1 MSCRTTSGGSVSIR
15 LARAFSGLPDATLQ
29 SLFHALKRE
38 GNGCPEPTIEMKQSW
53 RDRQRVL
60 LKYAKLTDAQ
70 REHSERDLL
79 RAMEEN
85 IDGDIFH
92 AWHRLEVRARQEIVL
107 DSMVGNII
115 DLAPPGS
122 QSDQYQLG
130 EDGRPNRVWYSSYG
144 SNLSKDRF
152 LTYIQGGTPDGSA
165 TSHPGCRDKS
175 LPLEDIPIRFEGR
188 MHFSGYS
195 YRWGSGGV
203 AFMDN
208 EDNLGRAL
216 GRAYNV
222 SIEQFDD
229 IAAQENGRGVGTIS
243 TKTEEA
249 INNGSSILLATGL
262 YGNLVHIGDYQGAPA
277 FTFTGDFSAEQALLG
292 SFEDKKAG
300 YIKINEPSPNYI
312 RVIGSGLKETF
323 DLSVEQQVD
332 YIRGS
337 LGSEDMTRSRI
348 KEILESPA
356 EVFSKP
362 IKSSNYGGSTYP
374 YSGYGS
380 YTDEYGTKNYWD
392 DEDWSSTTKRKTL
405 TEEQMSDE
413 EYSDEMARFLIS
425 DRDTPWFNEPRYAT
439 PKVTATLPA
448 YYDEEDPDSSYNTL
462 GCAHCKSKNHFT
474 HECQTFVADPV
485 NNAKKIWEK
494 ETEKNIQES
503 NMTKETSSI
512 MTRSIK
518 RCVICKSPAHSMHE
532 CPDLV
537 QQPSTVTTSSFT
549 PIVKSNTKNAFTEP
563 LFPPT
568 VARTDIS
575 FRASS
580 KEQIQR
586 VDKIMRRI
594 GVIPDSSESL
604 LVLKKAVGFYSPSI
618 VHHAD
623 LELFL
628 LQSEV
633 ATDAELSMILL
644 SKPIASKKTIGKR
657 PGGAGTR
664 AKLQTSSKKTGGGW
678 SLD

>member
-29 SLFHALKRE
+29 TLFHALKRE
-38 GNGCPEPTIEMKQSW
+38 GYGCPEPTLEMKQSW
-53 RDRQRVL
+53 RDRQRIL

-107 DSMVGNII
+107 NSILENVI
-115 DLAPPGS
+115 DLTPPGS
-122 QSDQYQLG
+122 QSDQYELG
-130 EDGRPNRVWYSSYG
+130 ADGRPKRVWYCSYG

-152 LTYIQGGTPDGSA
+152 LTYIKGGTPDGSS

-188 MHFSGYS
+188 MHFSGS
-195 YRWGSGGV
+195 SFRWGSGGV

-222 SIEQFDD
+222 TIEQFDD
-229 IAAQENGRGVGTIS
+229 IAAQENGRGVGTIT
-243 TKTEEA
+243 TKTDEA
-249 INNGSSILLATGL
+249 ISTGSSILLATGL

-312 RVIGSGLKETF
+312 RVIGSGLKDTF
-323 DLSVEQQVD
+323 GLSIEQQID

-337 LGSEDMTRSRI
+337 LGSEDMTRSKI

-356 EVFSKP
+356 EVFEKVT
-362 IKSSNYGGSTYP
+362 KSYSSYGRSSYP
-374 YSGYGS
+374 YGDSYSGVDYSDGP
-380 YTDEYGTKNYWD
+380 
-392 DEDWSSTTKRKTL
+392 WSSTTKSSNRIL
-405 TEEQMSDE
+405 SEEQMSDE

-425 DRDTPWFNEPRYAT
+425 DRDTPWFDEPKYAT
-439 PKVTATLPA
+439 PKTDTALPK
-448 YYDEEDPDSSYNTL
+448 YYDEEDPDSEYNL
-462 GCAHCKSKNHFT
+462 IGCAHCKSRNHFT
-474 HECQTFVADPV
+474 HECQIQSDPAYIK
-485 NNAKKIWEK
+485 AKKAWE
-494 ETEKNIQES
+494 EKTDKQIKDGK
-503 NMTKETSSI
+503 MTKESSRV
-512 MTRSIK
+512 MTRVTK
-518 RCVICKSPAHSMHE
+518 RCSVCDSPSHTMHD
-532 CPDLV
+532 CPALIK
-537 QQPSTVTTSSFT
+537 QPSNVTVSAFT
-549 PIVKSNTKNAFTEP
+549 PITKSNVKNEFMEP

-568 VARTDIS
+568 IARTDTNFQS
-575 FRASS
+575 PST
-580 KEQIQR
+580 EQIQR
-586 VDKIMRRI
+586 VEKIMRRI

-604 LVLKKAVGFYSPSI
+604 LILKRAVGVYSPEI
-618 VHHAD
+618 VHKAD
-623 LELFL
+623 LESFL
-628 LQSEV
+628 LHSEA
-633 ATDAELSMILL
+633 ATDAELSMVLL
-644 SKPIASKKTIGKR
+644 SKSIESKNNTGKR

-664 AKLQTSSKKTGGGW
+664 AKLQAPTSK
-678 SLD
+678 